1 MWRNVRLCALI
12 IVLFFGFA
20 SAQLFADGLFVQS
33 PLYPNDVD
41 YSYSVQLGLSS
52 RSLEIP
58 SNPVLLALGDVSYPV
73 TPGDSFKLVYSD
85 GKSYITL
92 SLQADSVCKVSIPS
106 IGSIDAKGLTFSE
119 FKSKVEDLVSTY
131 YPYSSPQLTLVGC
144 GLFSV
149 KVSGEV
155 YYTTQVTAWGLSR
168 LSDLAY
174 LADNYASTREV
185 QITFSNGETKS
196 YDLYKALKKG
206 DSSQN
211 PLLEPGC
218 EVKFLKAEK
227 TVSVSGAVKK
237 EGVYQTL
244 EAETLGTLID
254 NYCEG
259 LFNYADTSSITVTN
273 YVEGS
278 YSAVTLATNWAD
290 YELKDGDV
298 ISVGSSNQAMPYV
311 TITGA
316 ITASSAGTI
325 SSSIANKVLYSF
337 VPGETVQQL
346 IRSISDMLVASSD
359 TDNIYIIRDGQKIS
373 VSGQDTLTLD
383 GKGDVELQQGDTVV
397 IPFSQLFVTVN
408 GAVNNPGNYAY
419 VPDRTIE
426 YYINLAGGYSSNAR
440 TDKQV
445 DVFDKDGNRVKK
457 AETVDAQSTITVV
470 KSTFST
476 DLALT
481 ISILSIVTSVLTIIT
496 GVTNLVK

>member
-1 MWRNVRLCALI
+1 MGRKGRLWALI
-12 IVLFFGFA
+12 IVLIFAFA
-20 SAQLFADGLFVQS
+20 SAPLFADGLFVQS
-33 PLYPNDVD
+33 PLYPEDVD
-41 YSYSVQLGLSS
+41 YSYSAQLGLSS
-52 RSLEIP
+52 TSLEIP

-92 SLQADSVCKVSIPS
+92 SLQADSLCKVAIPS
-106 IGSIDAKGLTFSE
+106 IGTIDAKGLTFSE
-119 FKSKVEDLVSTY
+119 FKTKVEDLVSTY

-155 YYTTQVTAWGLSR
+155 LYTTQVTAWGLSR

-174 LADNYASTREV
+174 LADDYASTREI
-185 QITFSNGETKS
+185 QITFSDGQTKS
-196 YDLYKALKKG
+196 YDLYKALRKG
-206 DSSQN
+206 DSEQN
-211 PLLEPGC
+211 PLLQPGC

-227 TVSVSGAVKK
+227 AVSVSGAVKK
-237 EGVYQTL
+237 EGVYQPL
-244 EAETLGTLID
+244 ENESLGTLID

-273 YVEGS
+273 YVNGV
-278 YSAVTLATNWAD
+278 YSAVTLSSNWAE
-290 YELKDGDV
+290 YELKNGDV
-298 ISVGSSNQAMPYV
+298 ISVGSSSQAMPYV

-316 ITASSAGTI
+316 ISAKGDGSISTAM
-325 SSSIANKVLYSF
+325 ANKVLYSF

-346 IRSISDMLVASSD
+346 IRNISNKLVASSD
-359 TDNIYIIRDGQKIS
+359 TDSIYIIRDGQKIT
-373 VSGQDTLTLD
+373 VNGQEALTSD
-383 GKGDVELQQGDTVV
+383 SKGDIELQQGDTVV

-426 YYINLAGGYSSNAR
+426 YYITLAGGYSSSAR

-445 DVFDKDGNRVKK
+445 EVFDKDGNRLKK
-457 AETVDAQSTITVV
+457 VETVDAQSTITVV
-470 KSTFST
+470 KSTFQT
-476 DLALT
+476 DLSLT
-481 ISILSIVTSVLTIIT
+481 VSILSIVTSVLTIIT
-496 GVTNLVK
+496 GITNLVK

>member
-1 MWRNVRLCALI
+1 MEKCTPLC
-12 IVLFFGFA
+12 VDYSFVFGFA

-196 YDLYKALKKG
+196 YDLYKALKK
-206 DSSQN
+206 
-211 PLLEPGC
+211 
-218 EVKFLKAEK
+218 
-227 TVSVSGAVKK
+227 
-237 EGVYQTL
+237 
-244 EAETLGTLID
+244 
-254 NYCEG
+254 
-259 LFNYADTSSITVTN
+259 
-273 YVEGS
+273 
-278 YSAVTLATNWAD
+278 
-290 YELKDGDV
+290 
-298 ISVGSSNQAMPYV
+298 
-311 TITGA
+311 
-316 ITASSAGTI
+316 
-325 SSSIANKVLYSF
+325 
-337 VPGETVQQL
+337 
-346 IRSISDMLVASSD
+346 
-359 TDNIYIIRDGQKIS
+359 
-373 VSGQDTLTLD
+373 
-383 GKGDVELQQGDTVV
+383 V
-397 IPFSQLFVTVN
+397 IP
-408 GAVNNPGNYAY
+408 
-419 VPDRTIE
+419 
-426 YYINLAGGYSSNAR
+426 
-440 TDKQV
+440 
-445 DVFDKDGNRVKK
+445 VKILYLN
-457 AETVDAQSTITVV
+457 QVV
-470 KSTFST
+470 K
-476 DLALT
+476 
-481 ISILSIVTSVLTIIT
+481 LSS
-496 GVTNLVK
+496 

>member
-1 MWRNVRLCALI
+1 MGRNLRLCALI
-12 IVLFFGFA
+12 IVLILGLA
-20 SAQLFADGLFVQS
+20 SAQVFADGLFVQS

-41 YSYSVQLGLSS
+41 YSYSAQLGLSS
-52 RSLEIP
+52 TSLEIP
-58 SNPVLLALGDVSYPV
+58 SSPVLLALGDVSYPV

-85 GKSYITL
+85 GKNYITL

-106 IGSIDAKGLTFSE
+106 IGSIDAKSLTFSE
-119 FKSKVEDLVSTY
+119 FKTKVEDLVSTY
-131 YPYSSPQLTLVGC
+131 YPYSSPQLTLTGC

-185 QITFSNGETKS
+185 QISFSNGETKS

-206 DSSQN
+206 DLSQN

-244 EAETLGTLID
+244 EGETLGTLVN

-259 LFNYADTSSITVTN
+259 LFNYADTNSITVTN
-273 YVEGS
+273 YVDGS
-278 YSAVTLATNWAD
+278 YSAVTLSTNWEE
-290 YELKDGDV
+290 YEIKDGDV
-298 ISVGSSNQAMPYV
+298 ISFGSSNQAMPYV

-316 ITASSAGTI
+316 ITASSAGSI

-346 IRSISDMLVASSD
+346 IRNISNMLVASSD
-359 TDNIYIIRDGQKIS
+359 TDEIYVIRDGQKIS
-373 VSGQDTLTLD
+373 VSGQDTLTSD
-383 GKGDVELQQGDTVV
+383 GKGDIELQQGDTVV

-457 AETVDAQSTITVV
+457 VETVDAQSTITVV

-481 ISILSIVTSVLTIIT
+481 VSILSIVTSVLTIIT
-496 GVTNLVK
+496 GITNLVK